1 MEIGDSQNG
10 NGRGKGK
17 NDTYQQWTMDDS
29 NLLLGLLAE
38 AMKNGLRDANGSL
51 SKLNV
56 ENFILPRL
64 NAKTRFP
71 KTYNNYLSRIKWFK
85 NQYNKINELM
95 RNNSGFGWDPIG
107 KKVTASDEVWEE
119 YLKSHSSHKKL
130 RTECSVDY
138 NDLQLVVGV
147 GTVTGN
153 DSMAL
158 GADDTD
164 ASILGNEENTI
175 SGMEKF
181 PYDATSNTF
190 IAPQNNIFDESFQPQ
205 SPLQPSSQFE
215 APLGSMFNKEKTG
228 QRKRSRSEYEGS
240 SSSNGT
246 NNHARVLDNLS
257 VGIDSISTN
266 FERIY
271 NLMEKRERD
280 REIEKRTTIWDAIK
294 DIPDLDD
301 TTRFRA
307 VELLNTKTKKDMFFK
322 MTPEER
328 SAWILFN
335 LKLAA

>member
-1 MEIGDSQNG
+1 M
-10 NGRGKGK
+10 
-17 NDTYQQWTMDDS
+17 TDS

-38 AMKNGLRDANGSL
+38 AMKSGLRDANGSL

-56 ENFILPRL
+56 ENFILPHL
-64 NAKTRFP
+64 NVKSRFP
-71 KTYNNYLSRIKWFK
+71 KTYSNYLSQMKWFK
-85 NQYNKINELM
+85 NQYNKINELI
-95 RNNSGFGWDPIG
+95 RNNSSFGWDPIG

-119 YLKSHSSHKKL
+119 YLKSHPSHKKL
-130 RTECSVDY
+130 QIECSVDY
-138 NDLQLVVGV
+138 DDLQLVVGV

-158 GADDTD
+158 
-164 ASILGNEENTI
+164 
-175 SGMEKF
+175 
-181 PYDATSNTF
+181 
-190 IAPQNNIFDESFQPQ
+190 APQNNTFDESFQPQ

-215 APLGSMFNKEKTG
+215 APLSSMLNKEKTG
-228 QRKRSRSEYEGS
+228 QRKRSRSEYEGT
-240 SSSNGT
+240 SSNRT
-246 NNHARVLDNLS
+246 NNHSRVIDNLS
-257 VGIDSISTN
+257 IAIDSISTN

-280 REIEKRTTIWDAIK
+280 KEFEKGTTIWDALK

-307 VELLNTKTKKDMFFK
+307 VELLNTKIKKDMFFFK

-335 LKLAA
+335 SKLAT